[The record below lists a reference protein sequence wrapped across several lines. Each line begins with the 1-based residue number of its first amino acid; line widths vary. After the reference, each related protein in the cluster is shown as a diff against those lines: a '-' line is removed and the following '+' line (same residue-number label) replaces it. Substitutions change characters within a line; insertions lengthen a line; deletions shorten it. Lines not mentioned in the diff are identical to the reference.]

1 MKVQIYSQW
10 MEEVYVPVRVRQ
22 FAKAAKLMGKSFEEY
37 AAASDVK
44 ADEADE
50 RQLVESWI
58 NKRSAAI
65 ASEDGRHLALR
76 CAVADEAG
84 VAAPAEGERQRVEQD
99 GLAST
104 SLAGQDRQPWRK
116 ANLKP
121 LDQDNVADR
130 ERLQHGR
137 PSKQQAVEC
146 LGDPGRTV
154 LARLQAVA

>member
-1 MKVQIYSQW
+1 MIDRSESWVFVTIAFLLFMQFQGEIIVKVQIYSQW

-65 ASEDGRHLALR
+65 ASE
-76 CAVADEAG
+76 G
-84 VAAPAEGERQRVEQD
+84 VA
-99 GLAST
+99 
-104 SLAGQDRQPWRK
+104 
-116 ANLKP
+116 
-121 LDQDNVADR
+121 
-130 ERLQHGR
+130 
-137 PSKQQAVEC
+137 
-146 LGDPGRTV
+146 
-154 LARLQAVA
+154 